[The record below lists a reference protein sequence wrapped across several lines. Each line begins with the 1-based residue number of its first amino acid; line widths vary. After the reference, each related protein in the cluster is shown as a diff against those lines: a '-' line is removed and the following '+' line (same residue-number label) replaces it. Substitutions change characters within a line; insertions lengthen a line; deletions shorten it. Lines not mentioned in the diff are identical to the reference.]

1 MAFRNFFVYLQAI
14 IVENLMKR
22 WVLATVISLL
32 LAPLYGQSALDEIRE
47 NILLSASNY
56 MAYPGPAQQKLTPAP
71 RGYKPFYLSHYGR
84 HGSRFHS
91 KPSFYNAPYQTLLK
105 ADSLG
110 KLTATGKDVLHRLD
124 VIRKDAENH
133 WGDLT
138 WKGAHQLEGIARRMY
153 ERFPEIFQGK
163 TNIDAR
169 STGVGR
175 CVLSME
181 YALMQLVRLNPE
193 LNIHHDAT
201 HRDVSYLNLQDKELF
216 NLRKNKKAVQ
226 LYNDFKTRNNDVGHL
241 MQTLFNDSV
250 YVRQHVKSYD
260 LGEQLLILAAILQNV
275 ELGNTMTLFDI
286 FTQDE
291 IYRVWKNGN
300 AWWYIGWGASPA
312 TGSKMPYLQR
322 NLLRKIIEQADSC
335 IQLPKTNVHLRFGHE
350 TVVMPLICLLDI
362 NGFGMVTDNLNELT
376 EKGWVNY
383 RAFPMGSNIQFVF
396 YRKSPTD
403 RDPLFKILLNENEAT
418 LPLPAK
424 QAPYYRWS
432 DFRNYYLKK
441 LDAYED

>member
-1 MAFRNFFVYLQAI
+1 MRKWL
-14 IVENLMKR
+14 
-22 WVLATVISLL
+22 LAAVISLL
-32 LAPLYGQSALDEIRE
+32 ITSLYAQTAYEEIHE

-56 MAYPGPAQQKLTPAP
+56 MAYPGPTQHQLTPAP
-71 RGYKPFYLSHYGR
+71 RGYKPFYISHYGR

-91 KPSFYNAPYQTLLK
+91 KPSIYNAPYQTLLK

-110 KLTATGKDVLHRLD
+110 KLTAMGKDVLRRLD

-138 WKGAHQLEGIARRMY
+138 QLGAQQHEEIARRMY
-153 ERFPEIFQGK
+153 ERFPEVFQGK
-163 TNIDAR
+163 ADVDAR

-181 YALMQLVRLNPE
+181 YALMQLTRLNPE
-193 LNIHHDAT
+193 LNIRMDAT

-216 NLRKNKKAVQ
+216 SLRKDEKAIE
-226 LYNDFKTRNNDVGHL
+226 LYKDFRAQNNENSHL
-241 MQTLFNDSV
+241 MQTLFNDSA
-250 YVRQHVKSYD
+250 YVRQHINSYSFA
-260 LGEQLLILAAILQNV
+260 EQLMLVAAIMQNV
-275 ELGNTMTLFDI
+275 ELGKKMTLFDI
-286 FTQDE
+286 FTDE
-291 IYRVWKNGN
+291 EVYRIWKNGN
-300 AWWYIGWGASPA
+300 AWWYIGWGASPV

-322 NLLRKIIEQADSC
+322 NLLRKVIEQADSC
-335 IQLPKTNVHLRFGHE
+335 IQQPKTNVHLRFGHE
-350 TVVMPLICLLDI
+350 TVMLPFICLLDI
-362 NGFGMVTDNLNELT
+362 NGFGMVTDNLNELVD
-376 EKGWVNY
+376 KGWINY
-383 RAFPMGSNIQFVF
+383 RAFPMGSNIQLVF

-432 DFRNYYLKK
+432 DFRKYYLKK

>member
-1 MAFRNFFVYLQAI
+1 MR
-14 IVENLMKR
+14 K
-22 WVLATVISLL
+22 WVLAAVISFLFSTIY
-32 LAPLYGQSALDEIRE
+32 AQSAYDEIQK
-47 NILLSASNY
+47 NALLSASNY
-56 MAYPGPAQQKLTPAP
+56 MAYPGPTQQLLTPAP

-91 KPSFYNAPYQTLLK
+91 KPSFYNAPYQTLAK

-110 KLTATGKDVLHRLD
+110 KLTAMGKDVLHRLA

-138 WKGAHQLEGIARRMY
+138 WLGAQQSKDITRRMY
-153 ERFPEIFQGK
+153 ERFPEVFQGHADV
-163 TNIDAR
+163 DAR

-181 YALMQLVRLNPE
+181 YALIQLARLNPE
-193 LNIHHDAT
+193 LNIHQDAT

-216 NLRKNKKAVQ
+216 NLRKDKKVVQ
-226 LYNDFKTRNNDVGHL
+226 LYKDFRASNNENSHL
-241 MQTLFNDSV
+241 MQMLFNDGD
-250 YVRQHVKSYD
+250 YVSQHVKSYD
-260 LGEQLLILAAILQNV
+260 LAEQLLIVAAILQNV
-275 ELGNTMTLFDI
+275 ELGKTMTLLDI

-291 IYRVWKNGN
+291 IYRIWKNGN

-350 TVVMPLICLLDI
+350 TVILPLICLLDI
-362 NGFGMVTDNLNELT
+362 NGFGLVTDDLDQLM
-376 EKGWVNY
+376 EKGWYNY
-383 RAFPMGSNIQFVF
+383 RAFPMASNIQFVF
-396 YRKSPTD
+396 YRKSPED
-403 RDPLFKILLNENEAT
+403 RDPLFKVLLNENEAT
-418 LPLPAK
+418 LPLRTK

-432 DFRNYYLKK
+432 DFRKYYLKK

>member
-1 MAFRNFFVYLQAI
+1 MRKWLLAAVLSLFVTT
-14 IVENLMKR
+14 IVAQSAYEDIKDN
-22 WVLATVISLL
+22 SLL
-32 LAPLYGQSALDEIRE
+32 A
-47 NILLSASNY
+47 ASNY
-56 MAYPGPAQQKLTPAP
+56 MAYPGPTQQQLTPAP
-71 RGYKPFYLSHYGR
+71 RGYKPFYISHYGR

-91 KPSFYNAPYQTLLK
+91 KPSFSNDPYRTLAK

-110 KLTATGKDVLHRLD
+110 KLTATGKDVMHRIA
-124 VIRKDAENH
+124 VIHKDAENH

-138 WKGAHQLEGIARRMY
+138 WLGARQCEGIARRMY
-153 ERFPEIFQGK
+153 ERFPEVFQGHADV
-163 TNIDAR
+163 DAR
-169 STGVGR
+169 STGVAR

-181 YALMQLVRLNPE
+181 YTLLQLTRLNPA
-193 LNIHHDAT
+193 LNIHQDAT
-201 HRDVSYLNLQDKELF
+201 HRDMSYLNLQDKELF
-216 NLRKNKKAVQ
+216 GLRKDKDV
-226 LYNDFKTRNNDVGHL
+226 LDFYHDFKTRNNDVGHL

-275 ELGNTMTLFDI
+275 ELGKTMTLLDI
-286 FTQDE
+286 FTPEE
-291 IYRVWKNGN
+291 IYRIWKIGN

-335 IQLPKTNVHLRFGHE
+335 IRQPKTNVHLRFGHE
-350 TVVMPLICLLDI
+350 TVILPLICLLDI
-362 NGFGMVTDNLNELT
+362 NGFGLVTDDLEQLT
-376 EKGWVNY
+376 EKGWHNF

-396 YRKSPTD
+396 YRKSPKD
-403 RDPLFKILLNENEAT
+403 RNPLFKVLLNENEAT

-424 QAPYYRWS
+424 KGPYYRWS
-432 DFRNYYLKK
+432 DFRKYYLKK

>member
-1 MAFRNFFVYLQAI
+1 MAFRYFFVYLQAI

-32 LAPLYGQSALDEIRE
+32 LAPLYGQSAFDEIRE

-71 RGYKPFYLSHYGR
+71 RGYKPFYISHYGR

-91 KPSFYNAPYQTLLK
+91 KPSFYNAPYHVLAK

-110 KLTATGKDVLHRLD
+110 KLTATGKDMLHRLE
-124 VIRKDAENH
+124 VVRKDAENH

-138 WKGAHQLEGIARRMY
+138 PLGAQQLQDITRRMY
-153 ERFPEIFQGK
+153 ERFPEVFQG
-163 TNIDAR
+163 NADVDAR

-181 YALMQLVRLNPE
+181 YALMQLTRLNPE
-193 LNIHHDAT
+193 LNIRMEAT
-201 HRDVSYLNLQDKELF
+201 HRDGSYLNLQDKELF
-216 NLRKNKKAVQ
+216 NLRKDKQAIQ
-226 LYNDFKTRNNDVGHL
+226 LYKDFRAQNNDNRHL

-250 YVRQHVKSYD
+250 YVRQHVNSYNFA
-260 LGEQLLILAAILQNV
+260 EQLMLLAAIMQNV
-275 ELGNTMTLFDI
+275 ELGKQITLYDV
-286 FTQDE
+286 FTSDE
-291 IYRVWKNGN
+291 VYRIWKNGN

-312 TGSKMPYLQR
+312 TGSKMPNLQR

-383 RAFPMGSNIQFVF
+383 RAFPMGSNIQLVL